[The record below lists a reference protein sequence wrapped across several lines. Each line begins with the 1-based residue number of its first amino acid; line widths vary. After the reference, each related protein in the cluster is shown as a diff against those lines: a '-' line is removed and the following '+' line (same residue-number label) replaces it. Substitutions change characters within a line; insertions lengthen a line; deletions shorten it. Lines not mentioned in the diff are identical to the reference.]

1 MSYLITGLQAWS
13 SPRWFISEKKH
24 RFFSDATR
32 AGLPTRRSVHVVKA
46 LRSWIELAIAHPTTS
61 ADSADDV
68 VVSVQVQKS
77 GDILPFGVQALA
89 AEDVLEWL
97 QPSGRRPEG
106 CCCSTEL
113 SGGRGRE
120 LGVAGYYTRPI
131 MHAPHTLRL
140 TLANIQ
146 RKTFFRHESFDH
158 AWQNAVRR
166 CSTLASMYSSHAMQQ
181 EQSSSD
187 GEGRDCSS
195 PRTHRG
201 APAALW
207 AL

>member
-1 MSYLITGLQAWS
+1 MCGRVRCDRTGV
-13 SPRWFISEKKH
+13 PRVSLGILLYTHTLH
-24 RFFSDATR
+24 RR
-32 AGLPTRRSVHVVKA
+32 AQGL
-46 LRSWIELAIAHPTTS
+46 LRSPIELAIAHRTTS

-68 VVSVQVQKS
+68 VVSVQVKKS

-113 SGGRGRE
+113 SGGRSRE

-146 RKTFFRHESFDH
+146 RKTFFKHESFDH

>member
-1 MSYLITGLQAWS
+1 MDRARDCASNYVG
-13 SPRWFISEKKH
+13 RFRRRRRSE
-24 RFFSDATR
+24 R
-32 AGLPTRRSVHVVKA
+32 AGPK
-46 LRSWIELAIAHPTTS
+46 
-61 ADSADDV
+61 
-68 VVSVQVQKS
+68 KC
-77 GDILPFGVQALA
+77 GDILPFGVQVGVGVPGSGAPDGQALA

-97 QPSGRRPEG
+97 QPSGRRPES

>member
-1 MSYLITGLQAWS
+1 MARGTTK
-13 SPRWFISEKKH
+13 PDCKKH
-24 RFFSDATR
+24 
-32 AGLPTRRSVHVVKA
+32 
-46 LRSWIELAIAHPTTS
+46 
-61 ADSADDV
+61 V
-68 VVSVQVQKS
+68 VVSVQVRKS

-158 AWQNAVRR
+158 AWQKAVRR

-181 EQSSSD
+181 EQSMEQSSSD
-187 GEGRDCSS
+187 GKGPRLLLTAYAPRCSGS
-195 PRTHRG
+195 TLGTLEPVSYTHLTL
-201 APAALW
+201 PTIYSV
-207 AL
+207 

>member
-1 MSYLITGLQAWS
+1 M
-13 SPRWFISEKKH
+13 
-24 RFFSDATR
+24 
-32 AGLPTRRSVHVVKA
+32 PTRRSVHVVKA

-68 VVSVQVQKS
+68 VVSVQVQRS

-113 SGGRGRE
+113 SGGRGRI

-140 TLANIQ
+140 TLANVAERCHVSDVAQ
-146 RKTFFRHESFDH
+146 HWPQCT
-158 AWQNAVRR
+158 AVTR
-166 CSTLASMYSSHAMQQ
+166 CSKSRAVATEKAATAPHRVRTAVLRQLSGHSRAMSAATIGQPRRPVAC
-181 EQSSSD
+181 S
-187 GEGRDCSS
+187 GRAQ
-195 PRTHRG
+195 RWGRG
-201 APAALW
+201 YGRLERYREAYKVPKHV
-207 AL
+207 

>member
-1 MSYLITGLQAWS
+1 MSPNKHGAL
-13 SPRWFISEKKH
+13 SET
-24 RFFSDATR
+24 RGR

-113 SGGRGRE
+113 SGGRGRV

-158 AWQNAVRR
+158 A
-166 CSTLASMYSSHAMQQ
+166 
-181 EQSSSD
+181 
-187 GEGRDCSS
+187 
-195 PRTHRG
+195 
-201 APAALW
+201 
-207 AL
+207 

>member
-1 MSYLITGLQAWS
+1 MCWS
-13 SPRWFISEKKH
+13 GCSLLV
-24 RFFSDATR
+24 DD
-32 AGLPTRRSVHVVKA
+32 LKA
-46 LRSWIELAIAHPTTS
+46 AAALLSS
-61 ADSADDV
+61 V
-68 VVSVQVQKS
+68 VVEA
-77 GDILPFGVQALA
+77 GY
-89 AEDVLEWL
+89 
-97 QPSGRRPEG
+97 R
-106 CCCSTEL
+106 
-113 SGGRGRE
+113 

-146 RKTFFRHESFDH
+146 RKTFFKHESFDH

>member
-1 MSYLITGLQAWS
+1 M
-13 SPRWFISEKKH
+13 
-24 RFFSDATR
+24 
-32 AGLPTRRSVHVVKA
+32 KA
-46 LRSWIELAIAHPTTS
+46 LRSPIELAIAHRTTS

-68 VVSVQVQKS
+68 VVSVQVKKS

-106 CCCSTEL
+106 CCCSIL
-113 SGGRGRE
+113 SSVVVYGGRGRI

-146 RKTFFRHESFDH
+146 R
-158 AWQNAVRR
+158 
-166 CSTLASMYSSHAMQQ
+166 
-181 EQSSSD
+181 
-187 GEGRDCSS
+187 
-195 PRTHRG
+195 RTV
-201 APAALW
+201 
-207 AL
+207 

>member
-1 MSYLITGLQAWS
+1 M
-13 SPRWFISEKKH
+13 
-24 RFFSDATR
+24 
-32 AGLPTRRSVHVVKA
+32 
-46 LRSWIELAIAHPTTS
+46 
-61 ADSADDV
+61 
-68 VVSVQVQKS
+68 
-77 GDILPFGVQALA
+77 PFGVQALA
-89 AEDVLEWL
+89 TEYVLEWL

-113 SGGRGRE
+113 SGGRGRI
-120 LGVAGYYTRPI
+120 LGVADYYIRPI

-187 GEGRDCSS
+187 GEGRNYSS
-195 PRTHRG
+195 PRTRTLLQYALRCSGSTRG
-201 APAALW
+201 TLEQCQPSGHYRSALATCCLFWTRPALGPRVRSFGTLYREA
-207 AL
+207 

>member
-1 MSYLITGLQAWS
+1 M
-13 SPRWFISEKKH
+13 K
-24 RFFSDATR
+24 
-32 AGLPTRRSVHVVKA
+32 SVPLVLLTLLGA
-46 LRSWIELAIAHPTTS
+46 QPCSWIELAIAHPTTS

-146 RKTFFRHESFDH
+146 RRTFFRHESFDH